1 MPYFHDRR
9 SLQLKLFPFSIHLT
23 VVYILLI
30 LVAVCLVSAAPFLFE
45 NNNYDHLFKK
55 KKKSKMI
62 FNCSSV
68 SVQVTFRHLTPHWW
82 IWWSAFA
89 GPSPRS

>member
-23 VVYILLI
+23 IVYIVLI
-30 LVAVCLVSAAPFLFE
+30 LVAVCLVSAAPFCLKIIVMVT
-45 NNNYDHLFKK
+45 YFKT
-55 KKKSKMI
+55 KSKII
-62 FNCSSV
+62 FNCSFV
-68 SVQVTFRHLTPHWW
+68 SVQVTSRHLTPHWW